1 MIIHFGKNPVSGGRP
16 PRDSNISEIIVSI
29 AGVLFH
35 RSEIELMVIELFS
48 ISAMNI
54 GAAIIFRICVWL
66 SPPHAPMKI
75 EVIASIKMIVE
86 LSSG

>member
-1 MIIHFGKNPVSGGRP
+1 MMIIHFGKNPVSGGRP

-54 GAAIIFRICVWL
+54 GA
-66 SPPHAPMKI
+66 
-75 EVIASIKMIVE
+75 
-86 LSSG
+86 

>member
-1 MIIHFGKNPVSGGRP
+1 MSVAIVRQLFFISSVMIIHFGKNPVSGGRP

-48 ISAMNI
+48 MSAMNI
-54 GAAIIFRICVWL
+54 GTVRI
-66 SPPHAPMKI
+66 M
-75 EVIASIKMIVE
+75 
-86 LSSG
+86 